1 MKIGDIFSRFLHL
14 CSVPACIS
22 CGERLDFSD
31 LAFCSECYDKF
42 SSAKKQDCSR
52 CAKLLP
58 ECTCTNEFLKTHFVK
73 GLVKVFRYRPAE
85 KENAPE
91 NMLIY
96 AIKREERYDVIKR
109 AVLELRLAME
119 NSLDINEDVVFTSV
133 PRRKS
138 AILEYGVDHAAKI
151 AKLLSKEFGAKY
163 LPLLGSRAKKA
174 QKTLTR
180 IERLKNAEFVIRKDL
195 DLSGKTAVL
204 VDDVVT
210 TGASMASAAS
220 LIRSLG
226 CKKIYGACLGIAY
239 RDSII

>member
-1 MKIGDIFSRFLHL
+1 MNIRGIFSRFLHL

-31 LAFCSECYDKF
+31 SAFCSECYDKF
-42 SSAKKQDCSR
+42 STAKKQDCSR

-58 ECTCTNEFLKTHFVK
+58 ECTCTNEFLRSHFVK
-73 GLVKVFRYRPAE
+73 GLVKVFRYRPSE

-91 NMLIY
+91 NQLIY
-96 AIKREERYDVIKR
+96 SLKREERYDVMKR
-109 AVLELRLAME
+109 AVTELRAAIE
-119 NSLDINEDVVFTSV
+119 NSLSISEDFIFTSV

-151 AKLLSKEFGAKY
+151 ARLLSKEFCAKY
-163 LPLLGSRAKKA
+163 LPILKSRAKKP
-174 QKTLTR
+174 QKTLDRT
-180 IERLKNAEFVIRKDL
+180 ERLKNARFVIRKEANL
-195 DLSGKTAVL
+195 VGKTVIL

-210 TGASMASAAS
+210 TGASMASAAA

-226 CKKIYGACLGIAY
+226 CKKIYGVCLGVAY